1 MIIFMSRN
9 NYLLNDLYHV
19 NKLLLIEWIKT
30 KRHNVQESYSHNSC
44 IHESKKNMSVIGT
57 MYAVYTQVPMT
68 ICFSRNGYLL
78 NDSCSVN
85 KLLLIQWIKYQYSV
99 QERYMILNSSVH
111 KL

>member
-1 MIIFMSRN
+1 MNESKP
-9 NYLLNDLYHV
+9 NDTMFKNH
-19 NKLLLIEWIKT
+19 
-30 KRHNVQESYSHNSC
+30 
-44 IHESKKNMSVIGT
+44 IHITLEYMNLKKNMSVIGT